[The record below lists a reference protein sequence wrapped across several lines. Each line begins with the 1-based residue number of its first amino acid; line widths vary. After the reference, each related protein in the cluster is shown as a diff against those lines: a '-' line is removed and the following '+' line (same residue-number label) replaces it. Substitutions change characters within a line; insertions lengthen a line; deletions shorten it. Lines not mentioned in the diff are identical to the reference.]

1 MNGNLEGEDL
11 EIGEETVKEGTKKL
25 RKNPKEEKEHEQEE
39 GNWTRRRETKVEAT
53 WKGEEIWKNSKE
65 EKDC

>member
-39 GNWTRRRETKVEAT
+39 GN
-53 WKGEEIWKNSKE
+53 
-65 EKDC
+65 